1 MSVKKKLFTAEE
13 MFRLPAEN
21 RRLELVEGELYEM
34 PPAGGRH
41 GNVGSN
47 LHITLGVHVKI
58 NRLGRLFTADTGFIV
73 DRNPD
78 TVLAP
83 DVSFV
88 SYDTLPTG
96 DVPASFLELAP
107 DLAVE
112 VKSPGDSNREVRQKA
127 EQWLAAGTS
136 VVWVLDPDDRN
147 ATIYALGQAPQVL
160 TEAESLTGGDL
171 VPGFRVS
178 VRELFE

>member
-1 MSVKKKLFTAEE
+1 MRVKKKLLTAEQLIV
-13 MFRLPAEN
+13 LPTAG
-21 RRLELVEGELYEM
+21 RRLELVEGELYQM
-34 PPAGGRH
+34 PPAGARH
-41 GNVGSN
+41 GKFAMRIGSR
-47 LHITLGVHVKI
+47 LETYASRH
-58 NRLGRLFTADTGFIV
+58 RLGLVFAAETGFILS
-73 DRNPD
+73 RNPD

-88 SYDTLPTG
+88 SYDTLTTG

-112 VKSPGDSNREVRQKA
+112 VKSPGDSNREVREKA
-127 EQWLAAGTS
+127 EQWLAAVTS
-136 VVWVLDPDDRN
+136 VVWVLDPDDRT
-147 ATIYALGQAPQVL
+147 ATVYAPRQAPQVL

-171 VPGFRVS
+171 VPGFQVA